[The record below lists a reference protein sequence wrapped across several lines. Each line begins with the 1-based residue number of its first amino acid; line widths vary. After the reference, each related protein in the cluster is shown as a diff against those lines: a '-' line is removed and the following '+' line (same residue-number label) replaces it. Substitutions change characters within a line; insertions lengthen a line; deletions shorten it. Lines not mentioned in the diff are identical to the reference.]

1 MFEPFSTVFL
11 LWFAGAAIFLIVL
24 AGATWLFVPGWLAA
38 RLSPPTDKSRLELE
52 DSYRKALAQIIGFPL
67 ALIGAFGVYVAVFQ
81 ALATYQQS
89 QTVEYQ
95 NQYQRGFEALGS
107 KSTAVRIGGLYTL
120 QTLVD
125 PVDLELQAH
134 TPSGDGQALTLLR
147 ALAAFA
153 VEQPAKT
160 DEIVHPDAL
169 TALQILAFR
178 KAQPNVGFDL
188 RMGKFPGSV
197 LADDPTKRYAD
208 FRHFDF
214 YKADL
219 SGSGLYRAQL
229 YEANLRLANLNGSN
243 LVGADLSH
251 AGLSGTTF
259 CPGLNFAV
267 PAMVHVYP
275 VPAEMV
281 NATFYSSTGDQT
293 RFDGAHMDGAI
304 LNDSELVSPG
314 FVGTILEGTKF
325 VNTTLDNPDFSQ
337 ADLKD
342 ASLEGA
348 MLIKPVFAGAVLI
361 GTNLHVKGGISDDD
375 LRGAFLCNV
384 IGPSGKKLSDDCG
397 RAEQE
402 RAKRLNQRPSITCK

>member
-1 MFEPFSTVFL
+1 MFEPFSTAFL
-11 LWFAGAAIFLIVL
+11 LWFTGAAIFLIVL

-38 RLSPPTDKSRLELE
+38 RLSIPDKSRLELE

-67 ALIGAFGVYVAVFQ
+67 ALLGAFGVCVAVFQ
-81 ALATYQQS
+81 ALATYQSS
-89 QTVEYQ
+89 QRVEYQ
-95 NQYQRGFEALGS
+95 NQYQRGFESLGS
-107 KSTAVRIGGLYTL
+107 KSVAVRIGGLYIL

-125 PVDLELQAH
+125 PAVSELQAK
-134 TPSGDGQALTLLR
+134 TSADGRDLTLLR

-153 VEQPAKT
+153 VEQRAKT

-188 RMGKFPGSV
+188 RTGKFSGSV
-197 LADDPTKRYAD
+197 LADDPTKRYPD
-208 FRHFDF
+208 FRHFDL

-219 SGSGLYRAQL
+219 SGSGLYRALL

-243 LVGADLSH
+243 LAGADLSH

-267 PAMVHVYP
+267 PAMVRPYP
-275 VPAEMV
+275 VPVEMG

-293 RFDGAHMDGAI
+293 RFDGAHMNGSI
-304 LNDSELVSPG
+304 LNDSEFVSPG

-325 VNTTLDNPDFSQ
+325 VNTSLENPDFSQ

-342 ASLEGA
+342 ASFEGA

-375 LRGAFLCNV
+375 LQGAYLCNV
-384 IGPSGKKLSDDCG
+384 TGPSGKKLSDDCDK
-397 RAEQE
+397 AEKE
-402 RAKRLNQRPSITCK
+402 RAKRLNPPSAITCKSP